1 MLIRDKTI
9 VKGVCSVGNSKFKS
23 QNLKMLFNRFNEFN
37 TFKGLRFKSLRCLPA
52 GRQGLMV
59 MIK

>member
-9 VKGVCSVGNSKFKS
+9 VKGVCSMGNSKFKS
-23 QNLKMLFNRFNEFN
+23 QNLKMLFNRFN

-59 MIK
+59 V